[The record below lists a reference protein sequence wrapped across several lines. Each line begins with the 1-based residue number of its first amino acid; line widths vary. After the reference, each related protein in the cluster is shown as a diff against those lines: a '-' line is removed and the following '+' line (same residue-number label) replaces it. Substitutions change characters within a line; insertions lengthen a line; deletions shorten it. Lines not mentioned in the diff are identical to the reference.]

1 MARTMCANVM
11 MEEGYMRMSVE
22 FDNANDRDKIEA
34 AIAKSEK
41 EMQLFPSVLRRNIS
55 EDVGN
60 FSVEF
65 AVEANPRDAGA
76 FFNAVMKDC
85 GIDKCEA

>member
-1 MARTMCANVM
+1 MCANVM

-55 EDVGN
+55 EDAGN

-65 AVEANPRDAGA
+65 AVESNPRDAGD
-76 FFNAVMKDC
+76 FFNAVMKEC